1 MNNTNSLKMKI
12 REVLYVKKNYINIL
26 NEQAEI
32 SYSKLTNTCLLKMT
46 NTTC

>member
-1 MNNTNSLKMKI
+1 MNYTNLLKMKI
-12 REVLYVKKNYINIL
+12 REVLHVKKNYINIS

-32 SYSKLTNTCLLKMT
+32 LYSKLNNICLLKMT